1 MKAVRAFLLLSLTV
15 SSAFV
20 LAANSRPGKER
31 QEAPPVRGAPA
42 RRSAAE
48 QHAARYLERVRHDPA
63 LLLAF
68 LQQMPKGG
76 DLHNHLSGAIYAESY
91 LRWASDAGLCVDRT
105 TFTLLQAPCDASG
118 GKPAAAAAL
127 ANPDFYAQV
136 IDAWSMR
143 DWNAARDSGHDHFF
157 ATFPKFELISDAR
170 TGDMLAEVSSQAA
183 RDHLAYLEL
192 MFAPDQ
198 GAAIGLAS
206 RMDRED
212 AEFARMAE
220 RADFEGL
227 RRKLLPEMQ
236 GVLQAGRRNLD
247 DYESRMHQ
255 ELHCASAQPEPGC
268 RVTVRYLYQVLR
280 GLTPAQVFAQI
291 LTGFEMATHD
301 VRVVGFNLV
310 MPEDWHVP
318 MRDFSLHMRM
328 IDFLRRSYPKVHI
341 ALHAGELAPGMVPP
355 DGLSFHIRE
364 SVEVGHAERIGHGV
378 DVMHERDPIGLLQEM
393 AARNVAVEICLTS
406 NDVILGVRGSEHPLP
421 TYLRYHV
428 PVALA
433 TDDAGVSRSD
443 ITREYVRA
451 VETYGFTYGEL
462 KRMARTSLEH
472 SFLPGASVWRNL
484 GSATKVSACAA
495 SAATERPSAACGRFL
510 DANERARLQW
520 VEEGEFDRFERQF

>member
-1 MKAVRAFLLLSLTV
+1 
-15 SSAFV
+15 
-20 LAANSRPGKER
+20 
-31 QEAPPVRGAPA
+31 
-42 RRSAAE
+42 
-48 QHAARYLERVRHDPA
+48 
-63 LLLAF
+63 
-68 LQQMPKGG
+68 
-76 DLHNHLSGAIYAESY
+76 
-91 LRWASDAGLCVDRT
+91 
-105 TFTLLQAPCDASG
+105 
-118 GKPAAAAAL
+118 
-127 ANPDFYAQV
+127 
-136 IDAWSMR
+136 MR

-247 DYESRMHQ
+247 EYESRMHQ
-255 ELHCASAQPEPGC
+255 ELHCASVQPDQGC

-301 VRVVGFNLV
+301 ARVVGFNLV

-443 ITREYVRA
+443 MTRNTFAPWKPTVSVTASLSAWRA
-451 VETYGFTYGEL
+451 P
-462 KRMARTSLEH
+462 A
-472 SFLPGASVWRNL
+472 
-484 GSATKVSACAA
+484 
-495 SAATERPSAACGRFL
+495 
-510 DANERARLQW
+510 
-520 VEEGEFDRFERQF
+520 